1 MTAEKAVRELLHE
14 QWQQLEVLVRVLED
28 PATQDHIVAR
38 GVDVLT
44 EANEKLDASLTELQ
58 TGQWPEPTVPEPDM
72 DTLEQWMWEGIAEA
86 TDGCPIEVD
95 GICIH
100 GHRSWFLVL
109 GYV

>member
-1 MTAEKAVRELLHE
+1 MTSEKEVRELLHE
-14 QWQQLEVLVRVLED
+14 QWQQLEACFRVLED
-28 PATQDHIVAR
+28 LATPHTTVKQ
-38 GVDVLT
+38 GVEVLKEST
-44 EANEKLDASLTELQ
+44 EKLDALLTGLQ